1 MSGEKCQC
9 KTPQIN
15 HIDVKKIHGSTC
27 VTCGK
32 IILYPEPKMPD
43 SKVEVKACPEC
54 LGILKYRESSF
65 EQYQPSVYFCGQC
78 DKEFDMDFVRGFNK
92 GLESRPIANNGV
104 SLEDIVDILEDVRT
118 KSEKHWHGAY
128 TALSI
133 DQGKAIIAKLQP
145 TAPRGAGEERS

>member
-1 MSGEKCQC
+1 MNNK
-9 KTPQIN
+9 
-15 HIDVKKIHGSTC
+15 
-27 VTCGK
+27 
-32 IILYPEPKMPD
+32 PD
-43 SKVEVKACPEC
+43 SKVEVKCCP
-54 LGILKYRESSF
+54 
-65 EQYQPSVYFCGQC
+65 FCGHKPKLLDNLNVHC
-78 DKEFDMDFVRGFNK
+78 NNK
-92 GLESRPIANNGV
+92 MCVLYCRVFWHEHWNTRSPIANNGV

>member
-1 MSGEKCQC
+1 MSGE
-9 KTPQIN
+9 IN
-15 HIDVKKIHGSTC
+15 VTGIKDCPCCAGKSEIIGCGRGLLHRTYMIWCLTC
-27 VTCGK
+27 RVQTRWYTDIK
-32 IILYPEPKMPD
+32 
-43 SKVEVKACPEC
+43 EC
-54 LGILKYRESSF
+54 IETWNTRS
-65 EQYQPSVYFCGQC
+65 
-78 DKEFDMDFVRGFNK
+78 
-92 GLESRPIANNGV
+92 PIANNGV